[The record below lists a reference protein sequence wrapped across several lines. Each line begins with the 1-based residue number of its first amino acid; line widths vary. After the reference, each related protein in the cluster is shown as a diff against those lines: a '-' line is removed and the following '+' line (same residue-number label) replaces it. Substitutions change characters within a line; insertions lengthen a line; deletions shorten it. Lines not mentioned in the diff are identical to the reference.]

1 MMPEDTRAQIL
12 RAAKTLFGRYG
23 FRKTSLADVA
33 GEARMGKS
41 SIYYYFPSKE
51 DLFRA
56 VVDAEF
62 KTLSARVREAIAEEG
77 SPEAKLRTFVLT
89 RMRVARELASAYSAL
104 HDEYLDRL
112 AFVER
117 VRQKAFEDEIQT
129 IQAILEEGIDVGI
142 FDVPNAS
149 LTAYGIAV
157 ALKGLEYPWLVDSD
171 HAKLEGDLDL
181 LLGLLMKAIRK

>member
-1 MMPEDTRAQIL
+1 MPEDTRAQIL

-23 FRKTSLADVA
+23 FRKTSLAEVA

-41 SIYYYFPSKE
+41 SIYYYFTSKE

-62 KTLSARVREAIAEEG
+62 KTLSARVRDAIASES
-77 SPEAKLRTFVLT
+77 SPEASLRTYVLT
-89 RMRVARELASAYSAL
+89 RMRVARELASAYAAL
-104 HDEYLDRL
+104 HDDYLVGL
-112 AFVER
+112 PFVEE
-117 VRQKAFEDEIQT
+117 VRQRAFQEEVQT
-129 IQAILEEGIDVGI
+129 IEAILEDGIRGGVFEVADPG
-142 FDVPNAS
+142 

-157 ALKGLEYPWLVDSD
+157 SLKGLEYPWLVDAD
-171 HAKLEGDLDL
+171 DAKLESDLDL

>member
-1 MMPEDTRAQIL
+1 MPEDTRAQIL

-33 GEARMGKS
+33 SEARMGKS

-56 VVDAEF
+56 VVGAEF
-62 KTLSARVREAIAEEG
+62 KTLSARVREAVARES
-77 SPEAKLRTFVLT
+77 SPEARLRTFVLT
-89 RMRVARELASAYSAL
+89 RMRVARELASAYAVL
-104 HDEYLDRL
+104 HDEYLDGL
-112 AFVER
+112 AFVEQ
-117 VRQKAFEDEIQT
+117 VRQQAFQEEVQT
-129 IQAILEEGIDVGI
+129 IQAVLEEGIEVGI
-142 FDVPNAS
+142 FDVSNAS

-171 HAKLEGDLDL
+171 DAKLESDLDL
-181 LLGLLMKAIRK
+181 LLKLLMKAIGK